1 MCDYSLE
8 HVASR
13 EAKVSDVLIT
23 TKFSITSGFSEVGQ
37 PAVAVCLRPGTELA
51 FDSDA
56 IYETSA
62 LFFGKRQF
70 AGRVARFRQVDTDK
84 PYVHHDAL
92 EFPDGKIVLLTHLI
106 PGQTAKVLQT
116 PSIRVHHDADAI
128 ASEIASMRE
137 EAQPIEVVA

>member
-37 PAVAVCLRPGTELA
+37 PSVAVCLRPGTELA

-70 AGRVARFRQVDTDK
+70 AGRVVRFRQVDTDK

-128 ASEIASMRE
+128 MSEIDSMRRE
-137 EAQPIEVVA
+137 DRPIEIVA